1 MNLPGLQLLVQVFTE
16 RMLNTAVEG
25 MILAFL
31 VWAWLRLVRRQN
43 SGTRFA
49 ICFVALLA
57 IVALPFFAGSG
68 IGTSHFP
75 LFDRGSPQEEVILSG
90 SWSFYLFAAWAAGAG
105 LLLLRL
111 GVALWHVHRLR
122 SNCREVNLTRLDQAT
137 ARIFRDS
144 ASRCRT
150 KFCVSKQVTAPSA
163 IGFFQPAIVFPAWLL
178 PQLSAAEIQVILL
191 HENAHLRRWDQW
203 TNLAQKILAALFFFH
218 PAVWWI
224 DNRLTLEREMA
235 CDDIVLAQTAN
246 PRDYASFLISF
257 AEKMQ
262 SVRDL
267 ALAQALVSRMRQI
280 SVRVAQILDAERPS
294 HTAFWKP
301 VLGVSAGMLAVIIGA
316 APYAPRLVA
325 LPNQPGPNQ
334 FGQLQAK
341 KKEAP
346 TVVAATERLSRT
358 LAPPVGRRLAP
369 APRPRAVLAAYNPRT
384 AVVPLRSA
392 EKPQPR
398 RPVVM
403 RAKAAQKEL
412 SGQTFVILQ
421 TTEYD
426 VSGSGVWILRIWRV
440 EGGRPAE
447 RQLESAIILAI

>member
-16 RMLNTAVEG
+16 QMLNTAVEG
-25 MILAFL
+25 IILAFL

-49 ICFVALLA
+49 ICFVALMA

-75 LFDRGSPQEEVILSG
+75 LFDRASPQEEVILSG
-90 SWSFYLFAAWAAGAG
+90 NWSFYLFAAWAAGAG

-122 SNCREVNLTRLDQAT
+122 SNCQEVNLTRLDRAI
-137 ARIFRDS
+137 ARIFRDF
-144 ASRCRT
+144 ASHYRT

-163 IGFFQPAIVFPAWLL
+163 IGFFQPAIVFPAWIL

-191 HENAHLRRWDQW
+191 HENAHLRRWDHW

-235 CDDIVLAQTAN
+235 CDDMVLAQMAN

-262 SVRDL
+262 SVKGL

-280 SVRVAQILDAERPS
+280 SVRVAQILDTKRPS
-294 HTAFWKP
+294 HIAFWKP
-301 VLGVSAGMLAVIIGA
+301 VLGVSAGMLAVMIGA
-316 APYAPRLVA
+316 APYAPRFVA
-325 LPNQPGPNQ
+325 LPNQPGPSQ
-334 FGQLQAK
+334 SRQLQAE

-346 TVVAATERLSRT
+346 PAAVAATERLSRT
-358 LAPPVGRRLAP
+358 LAPPVGRRLAL
-369 APRPRAVLAAYNPRT
+369 APRPRALLAAYNPRT

-392 EKPQPR
+392 EKPQPK
-398 RPVVM
+398 PVVM

-426 VSGSGVWILRIWRV
+426 SSGSGVWILRIWRV
-440 EGGRPAE
+440 EGGHPAE
-447 RQLESAIILAI
+447 RQLESAIILAT